1 MMNKIKVLEV
11 AREHAA
17 QAYRDLS
24 VYEVTARL
32 EGDTWY
38 IDYEL
43 ADKNLDGGGPHYAI
57 SAESGEI
64 LSCRF
69 EQ

>member
-1 MMNKIKVLEV
+1 MIDKERVLEI

-38 IDYEL
+38 IDYEFR
-43 ADKNLDGGGPHYAI
+43 DKNIDGGGPHYVI